1 MYKLFRLSYVQF
13 KNSFHFFDGKQKVK
27 PIHIFGAVLIALSLL
42 PSLFSLGFLVREG
55 LFILMP
61 LQQEAVVL
69 SLWVVG
75 MSSFIF
81 FIALFMIPAL
91 FYFNKDIERLLVLPI
106 QARTL
111 LLSKLILVYV
121 YEGLTVLFIS
131 LPVLI
136 PYVALVQPDFW
147 FYPIALLLL
156 LTISIVPLT
165 LSGLL
170 VMVVM
175 GLFPRFKNRDLFN
188 LLSSF
193 IILGFAIAFS
203 LAINQPL
210 DMDVELLAQA
220 LVEGNN
226 SLTQFIQGFIFS
238 ASFAIKAIVEYSW
251 LDVLIYVFVS
261 LLSLIVFVVLGQVLY
276 FKGVI
281 GVSETASRRSQL
293 SETTYQK
300 ATQKTPVIFA
310 YWLKEMRLLIRT
322 PIYLFN
328 NVSTSLLMPIIMIP
342 VLFTQASSDDQFVLW
357 LQSIDWSDP
366 SVYMMVMLVGLIL
379 GFALSALNIITPS
392 AISREGTSIGFMKYI
407 PLSYNHQIY
416 AKLLSGLA
424 ISFMGLM
431 IFVLALAFILKWSIA
446 LILLALLSASLASL
460 LINQV
465 GLIIDLLRPKLI
477 WENEAV
483 PVKQNLNGIF
493 SMGIAFVLSAGFFFL
508 NQWLDASLFSASLML
523 ILIVALNVLTW
534 FVLNYSVNP
543 LMNQIE
549 M

>member
-1 MYKLFRLSYVQF
+1 VPKLLKLSYVQL
-13 KNSFHFFDGKQKVK
+13 KNSFHFFDGKQQVK
-27 PIHIFGAVLIALSLL
+27 IIHVIGAVFVALSLL
-42 PSLFSLGFLVREG
+42 PSLFSLAILVREG
-55 LFILMP
+55 VLLLMP
-61 LQQEAVVL
+61 LQQEAVIL

-75 MSSFIF
+75 LSSFIF

-111 LLSKLILVYV
+111 LLSKFILVYI
-121 YEGLTVLFIS
+121 YEGLTVVFIS
-131 LPVLI
+131 LPILI
-136 PYVALVQPDFW
+136 PYAVLVQPSLW
-147 FYPIALLLL
+147 FYPIALVLIV
-156 LTISIVPLT
+156 TISIVPLS
-165 LSGLL
+165 LAALL

-193 IILGFAIAFS
+193 IILAVAIAFS
-203 LAINQPL
+203 LVINQPL
-210 DMDVELLAQA
+210 DMDVDRLALA
-220 LVEGNN
+220 IVEGNN
-226 SLTQFIQGFIFS
+226 SLTHFIQSFIFS
-238 ASFAIKAIVEYSW
+238 ASFAIRALVDYSMID
-251 LDVLIYVFVS
+251 LLLYVVITIASLVVFVS
-261 LLSLIVFVVLGQVLY
+261 VGQVLY

-281 GVSETASRRSQL
+281 GVSETAARRHQL
-293 SETTYQK
+293 NESTYQK
-300 ATQKTPVIFA
+300 ATQRTPVIFA

-342 VLFTQASSDDQFVLW
+342 ILFTQANSDDQFVLW
-357 LQSIDWSDP
+357 LQSIDWSNP

-407 PLSYNHQIY
+407 PLSYTNQIY
-416 AKLLSGLA
+416 AKLLSGLT
-424 ISFMGLM
+424 ISFIGIA
-431 IFVLALAFILKWSIA
+431 IFILALAYLLKWSFFLIVLALVAA
-446 LILLALLSASLASL
+446 GLASVM
-460 LINQV
+460 INQV
-465 GLIIDLLRPKLI
+465 GILIDLVRPKLI

-493 SMGIAFVLSAGFFFL
+493 SMGIAFALSAGFFFL
-508 NQWLDASLFSASLML
+508 NQWLDASVFSASLIL
-523 ILIVALNVLTW
+523 ILLLALNLLTW
-534 FVLNYSVNP
+534 FILKFAINP

-549 M
+549 I